1 MQNFF
6 FEVKGIDHVLFV
18 GRVCVCVCVCV
29 CLLCTLVEFAYKQLH
44 CKYLEDKNCVSNAH
58 YIGIST

>member
-18 GRVCVCVCVCV
+18 GRVCLFVCL
-29 CLLCTLVEFAYKQLH
+29 CLLCTLVEFAYVTTPL
-44 CKYLEDKNCVSNAH
+44 
-58 YIGIST
+58 

>member
-18 GRVCVCVCVCV
+18 GRVCVCVCVCL
-29 CLLCTLVEFAYKQLH
+29 CLLCTLVEFAYVTTPL
-44 CKYLEDKNCVSNAH
+44 
-58 YIGIST
+58 